1 MGASKEGLKDISPF
15 NTVHSFQNFYVVRI
29 LNVVGSTCAGL
40 FHNSELYGNFLNVV
54 QEWILNGMFPKPE
67 NVRLSVAQQIAS
79 MELMLPAFENAD
91 ETSDRSDLI
100 EPSVLKA
107 IYEARPD
114 LKTNNRLPALMIE
127 AFRQDRIIRVR
138 ESFSKFDQRFD
149 WDAWDRD
156 YFFWGGDWEH
166 MVIKSLQDVQFGE
179 DNSSFEGEW
188 AAGATLDLLR
198 NASNR
203 EEVKGIWEEALG
215 KSRAMLLGEWRNVPQ
230 HAAGVL
236 QATTAK
242 ILTERRSEWLDDKL
256 AGKYSDVNLSETGKI
271 SYNTI
276 QSYRRG
282 GRIRASTRRALS
294 DALNELGISCN
305 FEEVRQ

>member
-1 MGASKEGLKDISPF
+1 
-15 NTVHSFQNFYVVRI
+15 
-29 LNVVGSTCAGL
+29 
-40 FHNSELYGNFLNVV
+40 
-54 QEWILNGMFPKPE
+54 MFPKPE

-91 ETSDRSDLI
+91 ETSD
-100 EPSVLKA
+100 
-107 IYEARPD
+107 
-114 LKTNNRLPALMIE
+114 
-127 AFRQDRIIRVR
+127 
-138 ESFSKFDQRFD
+138 
-149 WDAWDRD
+149 
-156 YFFWGGDWEH
+156 
-166 MVIKSLQDVQFGE
+166 
-179 DNSSFEGEW
+179 
-188 AAGATLDLLR
+188 
-198 NASNR
+198 R